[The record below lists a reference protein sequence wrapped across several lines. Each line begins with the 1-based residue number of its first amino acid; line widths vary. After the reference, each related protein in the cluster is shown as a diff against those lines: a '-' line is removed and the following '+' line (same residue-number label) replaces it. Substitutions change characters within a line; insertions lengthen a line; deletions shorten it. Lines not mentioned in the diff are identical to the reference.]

1 MLTERSAFFVRHGIS
16 YIHVYGVD
24 NVLARVGDPTF
35 LGFGASL
42 GADCANKV
50 VLKTEPTEK
59 VGVMCL
65 RDGRPSVV
73 EYSEL
78 PQSMSVMRSEASGQ
92 LLYSAGN
99 IVQHFFTFSFLRSHA
114 DFPLPYHV
122 AHKVIPCVDARTGES
137 VVPAAPNG
145 VKLEMFVFDAFERAR
160 NMQALAVERDDEF
173 SPVKNAAKPGV
184 ADTPVTARRDL
195 AKMHCRMLQRAGATL
210 LNRQSPDQAAAHDAV
225 CECEIS
231 PLLSYA
237 GEGLEAVKGKTI
249 TLPVHITPDNID
261 AL

>member
-1 MLTERSAFFVRHGIS
+1 
-16 YIHVYGVD
+16 VYGVD
-24 NVLARVGDPTF
+24 NVLARVADPMF
-35 LGFGASL
+35 LGFGAAL

-78 PQSMSVMRSEASGQ
+78 PPAMSVMRSETTGE

-99 IVQHFFTFSFLRSHA
+99 IVQHFFTFDFLRSHA

-122 AHKVIPCVDARTGES
+122 AHKVVPFVDGSGA
-137 VVPAAPNG
+137 VVSPPKPNG

-160 NMQALAVERDDEF
+160 NMQALAVDRGDEF
-173 SPVKNAAKPGV
+173 SPVKNAARDGV
-184 ADTPVTARRDL
+184 AVPDTPVTARRDL
-195 AKMHCRMLQRAGATL
+195 AKLHARMLQRAGATL
-210 LNRQSPDQAAAHDAV
+210 LNAQSAEEAAAHDAV

-231 PLLSYA
+231 PLVSYA
-237 GEGLEAVKGKTI
+237 GEGLDALKGKTI
-249 TLPVHITPDNID
+249 TLPAYITLDNIHS
-261 AL
+261 L